1 MRRARGQRGST
12 FIEVLAAV
20 SVFAVVAVGLS
31 PALLSTRKVAD
42 LSTNQAIATTLAEDK
57 IEQIRTLSTVANGSD
72 GPLQADGTSGGIFNR
87 SWTVTSSTPVSGV
100 SRVAVVVSWQDRVG
114 TPSVQLVT
122 LVSQ

>member
-20 SVFAVVAVGLS
+20 VVFAVVAVGLS